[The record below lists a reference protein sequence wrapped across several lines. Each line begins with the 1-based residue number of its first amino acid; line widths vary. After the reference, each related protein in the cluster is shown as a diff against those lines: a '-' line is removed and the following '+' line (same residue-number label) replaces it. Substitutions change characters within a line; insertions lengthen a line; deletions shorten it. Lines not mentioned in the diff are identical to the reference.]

1 MMGKQYIYPA
11 DLKSEPKL
19 WLWNLKDLAAIGIA
33 LIVSALALTQI
44 HFYLPMVGTMVF
56 GILTIRA
63 DDQSV
68 LDFLKRAVRFF
79 LTDPQEFYW
88 QEKSVGEHDRREAMN
103 K

>member
-19 WLWNLKDLAAIGIA
+19 WLWSLKDLAALGIA

-44 HFYLPMVGTMVF
+44 HFFLPMVGTMVF

>member
-1 MMGKQYIYPA
+1 M
-11 DLKSEPKL
+11 L
-19 WLWNLKDLAAIGIA
+19 
-33 LIVSALALTQI
+33 
-44 HFYLPMVGTMVF
+44 F

-88 QEKSVGEHDRREAMN
+88 QDKSVGEHDRREAIN

>member
-1 MMGKQYIYPA
+1 MLHHLVRNHAPA
-11 DLKSEPKL
+11 GVAFQEDQVGQLVVLSSDVGFQL
-19 WLWNLKDLAAIGIA
+19 L
-33 LIVSALALTQI
+33 VS
-44 HFYLPMVGTMVF
+44 FYKVGCL

-79 LTDPQEFYW
+79 ITDSQEFYW

>member
-1 MMGKQYIYPA
+1 
-11 DLKSEPKL
+11 
-19 WLWNLKDLAAIGIA
+19 
-33 LIVSALALTQI
+33 
-44 HFYLPMVGTMVF
+44 MVGTMVF

-88 QEKSVGEHDRREAMN
+88 QEKSVGLHHDREEAS